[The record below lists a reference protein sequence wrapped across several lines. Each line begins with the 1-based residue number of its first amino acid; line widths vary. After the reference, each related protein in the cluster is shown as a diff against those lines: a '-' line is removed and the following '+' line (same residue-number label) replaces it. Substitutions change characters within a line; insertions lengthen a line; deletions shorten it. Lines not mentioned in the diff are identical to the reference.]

1 MCFLGIQKNLKNLN
15 QDITST
21 RQKISNFSAEQLA
34 LKKKQDARA
43 FALLKAISQYQTSQS
58 TANLA
63 DYPRLAAALRE
74 KSLKE
79 KSEIK

>member
-1 MCFLGIQKNLKNLN
+1 MCFLGLQKNLKNLN
-15 QDITST
+15 QDIKST

-63 DYPRLAAALRE
+63 DYPRLAAAL
-74 KSLKE
+74 KE
-79 KSEIK
+79 KYLKKTEVK